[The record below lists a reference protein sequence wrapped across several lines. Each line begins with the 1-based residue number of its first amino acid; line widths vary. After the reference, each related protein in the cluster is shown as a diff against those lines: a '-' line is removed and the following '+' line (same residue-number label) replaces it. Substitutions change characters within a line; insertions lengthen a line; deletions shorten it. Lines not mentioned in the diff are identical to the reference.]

1 VVDDGKLCL
10 SGGSQKLLD
19 LGYWIFEVAGQGRF
33 RVCEPQGHVYDDE
46 GGTAAEATPTAES
59 L

>member
-1 VVDDGKLCL
+1 MRASTPAAVRRLERPVPK
-10 SGGSQKLLD
+10 KP
-19 LGYWIFEVAGQGRF
+19 EAKT
-33 RVCEPQGHVYDDE
+33 QGHVYDDE